1 LSILFVCFA
10 ETLVA
15 ATFGL
20 SDFTDFRTNLNLFII
35 FVENLNPMSEL
46 IKKQVADAKAH
57 MDKAIDHCDGEL
69 LKIRAGKASP
79 SMLDDISVDY
89 YGSPTPLNQVGS
101 INTPDARTIV
111 VQPWEK
117 SLLGPIE
124 KAIMEANLGVN
135 PQNDGVIIRIN
146 VPPLTEE
153 RRRDLVK
160 KAKAE
165 AENGKIAIR
174 NIRKDANEKIRKLK
188 TEGVSEDE
196 MKVGEAEVQKLT
208 DTYIAKVDVLSSAKE
223 KDIMT
228 V

>member
-1 LSILFVCFA
+1 
-10 ETLVA
+10 
-15 ATFGL
+15 
-20 SDFTDFRTNLNLFII
+20 
-35 FVENLNPMSEL
+35 MSEL
-46 IKKQVADAKAH
+46 IKKQVNDAKVN
-57 MDKAIDHCDGEL
+57 MDKAIDHCESEL
-69 LKIRAGKASP
+69 QKIRAGKASP
-79 SMLDDISVDY
+79 SMLDDITVEY
-89 YGSPTPLNQVGS
+89 YGTPTPLSQVGS
-101 INTPDARTIV
+101 VNTPDARTIV
-111 VQPWEK
+111 IQPWEK

-124 KAIMEANLGVN
+124 KAIKEANLGVN

-153 RRRDLVK
+153 RRRELVK

-165 AENGKIAIR
+165 AETGKVAIR

-188 TEGVSEDE
+188 ADGVSEDE

-208 DTYIAKVDVLSSAKE
+208 DTYIVKVDKHLEVKE

>member
-1 LSILFVCFA
+1 
-10 ETLVA
+10 
-15 ATFGL
+15 
-20 SDFTDFRTNLNLFII
+20 
-35 FVENLNPMSEL
+35 MSEL
-46 IKKQVADAKAH
+46 IKKQVTDARALMEKALTIV
-57 MDKAIDHCDGEL
+57 KANCKRYVPARQAPACWMIL
-69 LKIRAGKASP
+69 WLIIMAR
-79 SMLDDISVDY
+79 
-89 YGSPTPLNQVGS
+89 PTPLNQVGS
-101 INTPDARTIV
+101 VNTPDARTIV

-117 SLLGPIE
+117 SLLGAIE

-165 AENGKIAIR
+165 AETGKIAIR
-174 NIRKDANEKIRKLK
+174 NIRKEANEKIRKLK
-188 TEGVSEDE
+188 SEGVSEDE
-196 MKVGEAEVQKLT
+196 MKTGEGEVQKLT
-208 DTYIAKVDVLSSAKE
+208 DSFIVKVDQLSEAKE

>member
-1 LSILFVCFA
+1 
-10 ETLVA
+10 
-15 ATFGL
+15 
-20 SDFTDFRTNLNLFII
+20 
-35 FVENLNPMSEL
+35 MSEL
-46 IKKQVADAKAH
+46 IKKQVTDAKAA
-57 MDKAIDHCDGEL
+57 MDRAIDHADNEL
-69 LKIRAGKASP
+69 NKIRAGKASP
-79 SMLDDISVDY
+79 SMLDDVYVDY
-89 YGSPTPLNQVGS
+89 YGTSTPLSQVGTV
-101 INTPDARTIV
+101 NTPDARTIV

-117 SLLGPIE
+117 SLLTAIE

-160 KAKAE
+160 KAKGE
-165 AENGKIAIR
+165 AEHGKIAIR
-174 NIRKDANEKIRKLK
+174 NVRKDANEKIRKLK

-208 DTYIAKVDVLSSAKE
+208 DAYIVKVDQLTEAKE

>member
-1 LSILFVCFA
+1 
-10 ETLVA
+10 
-15 ATFGL
+15 
-20 SDFTDFRTNLNLFII
+20 
-35 FVENLNPMSEL
+35 MSEL
-46 IKKQVADAKAH
+46 IKKQVTDARAL
-57 MDKAIDHCDGEL
+57 MEKAIDHCEGEL
-69 LKIRAGKASP
+69 QKIRAGKANP
-79 SMLDDISVDY
+79 SMLDDVMVEY
-89 YGSPTPLNQVGS
+89 YGTPTPLSQVGS
-101 INTPDARTIV
+101 VNTPDARTIV

-135 PQNDGVIIRIN
+135 PQNDGTIIRIN

-165 AENGKIAIR
+165 AETGKIAIR

-188 TEGVSEDE
+188 SEGVSEDE
-196 MKVGEAEVQKLT
+196 MKTGEGEVQKLT
-208 DTYIAKVDVLSSAKE
+208 DSFIIKVDQLSEVKE
-223 KDIMT
+223 RDIMT

>member
-1 LSILFVCFA
+1 
-10 ETLVA
+10 
-15 ATFGL
+15 
-20 SDFTDFRTNLNLFII
+20 
-35 FVENLNPMSEL
+35 MSEL
-46 IKKQVADAKAH
+46 IKKQVTDARAL
-57 MDKAIDHCDGEL
+57 MEKAIDHCEGEL
-69 LKIRAGKASP
+69 QKIRAGKASP
-79 SMLDDISVDY
+79 SMLDDIVVDY
-89 YGSPTPLNQVGS
+89 YGSPTPLNQAGS
-101 INTPDARTIV
+101 VNTPDARTIV
-111 VQPWEK
+111 IQPWEK
-117 SLLGPIE
+117 SLLSGIE

-165 AENGKIAIR
+165 AETGKIAIR
-174 NIRKDANEKIRKLK
+174 NIRKEANEKIRKLK

-208 DTYIAKVDVLSSAKE
+208 DSFIAKVDQHSDAKE